1 MVNDGTHTA
10 GRTSHTISHKP
21 SSKIWA
27 NRHRRE
33 TEILISC
40 AQTRLTAQRAAQIRT
55 MCQAEVDVEYLIRI
69 AKQHMI
75 VPLLYRSLSTSCPE
89 GIPSKDLQTLREYS
103 DAVRNHNR
111 VLTEELLH
119 LLSVFD
125 EHRISAIPFKGP
137 TLAATAYGDVSLRE
151 FVDVDFLIHER
162 DLSTVES
169 VLLSQ
174 GYRLYA
180 GDIGVSQ
187 PTWERTYVHIENKSS
202 VDLHWDV
209 MPWFFPFPCDFEELW
224 KRRKAMSLAGQT
236 VYGLSD
242 EDLLLI
248 LCVHGCKHYWS
259 RLGWICDIAEL
270 TCTNQEMNWGWL
282 VDQARILRSRRMFFL
297 GLRLA
302 RDLLDAT
309 LPKEVLPYIDDDLAL
324 VALTTQVRK
333 RIFRDLESPLGFFE
347 RPHTVEDLD
356 IDTVCF
362 TLRARER
369 LWDKVQYCRWLLQL
383 VMTPVAEDRAF
394 LSLPESLS
402 FLYYFLRPLRLI
414 WKLSRRL
421 IGKNMSRISV

>member
-10 GRTSHTISHKP
+10 GRTSHTISRKP
-21 SSKIWA
+21 SSKILA
-27 NRHRRE
+27 NRGRPE
-33 TEILISC
+33 AEILLSC
-40 AQTRLTAQRAAQIRT
+40 AHTRVTAQKADQIRT
-55 MCQAEVDVEYLIRI
+55 LCQGELDVKYLIRI
-69 AKQHMI
+69 AQQHMV
-75 VPLLYRSLSTSCPE
+75 VPLLFRSLSISCPE
-89 GIPSKDLQTLREYS
+89 SIPTEDLQTLRKYS
-103 DAVRNHNR
+103 DAIRNRNC

-137 TLAATAYGDVSLRE
+137 TLAAIAYGDISLRQ
-151 FVDVDFLIHER
+151 FGDLDFLIHER
-162 DLSTVES
+162 DLLTVES
-169 VLLSQ
+169 LLLSR

-180 GDIGVSQ
+180 GDVGVSQ
-187 PTWERTYVHIENKSS
+187 PTWERTYVRIENEIS

-209 MPWFFPFPCDFEELW
+209 MPWFFPFPCGFEQLW
-224 KRRKAMSLAGQT
+224 KRRKTMSLAGQT

-248 LCVHGCKHYWS
+248 LCVHGSKHYWS
-259 RLGWICDIAEL
+259 CLEWICDVAEL
-270 TCTNQEMNWGWL
+270 TCANQEMNWGWL
-282 VDQARILRSRRMFFL
+282 VDQAVILRSRRTLFL

-309 LPKEVLPYIDDDLAL
+309 LPKEVLGYIDDDVALA
-324 VALTTQVRK
+324 ALTTQVRR

-362 TLRARER
+362 TLRVRES
-369 LWDKVQYCRWLLQL
+369 LSDKVQYCRWLLQL

-394 LSLPESLS
+394 LSLPDSLS

-414 WKLSRRL
+414 WRLGRRL